1 LALRADLLIP
11 VMIVTP
17 LIPVMIVTPLMQLKE
32 ATSEEERK
40 WMKNLNCIRKILQ
53 TDTTLKGRIMI

>member
-1 LALRADLLIP
+1 
-11 VMIVTP
+11 
-17 LIPVMIVTPLMQLKE
+17 MIVTPLMQLKE

-53 TDTTLKGRIMI
+53 TDTTLKGRIRI